1 MIKVLVYAESRDA
14 AILPIT
20 HELIAAARTISVAHG
35 GEVLCCVLSSDP
47 TALVAQLKGADRILT
62 MQHPALSPYNPQA
75 HALAMRVAVETCAPD
90 VVLMGYT
97 SAGLDL
103 GSYISIKTELP
114 VVGYC
119 TELAVEGA
127 TLNATSQLYRGKLNA
142 VTRTPL
148 PAVAV
153 LVPGNWDEKEG
164 QSGGRAEVSSLPVPA
179 SLDSLRVSVASS
191 SSPDLNQIDLTK
203 AERIVCVGRGIGS
216 AEKIS
221 LATDLATALGAEIA
235 GSRPVIDSGW
245 LPKARQVGKSGQK
258 VKPKL
263 YIAAGVSG
271 APEHLE
277 GMKSADFIIAIN
289 SDAKAPIFEFADF
302 GTTCDLFELLP
313 ALSGQLAKA

>member
-1 MIKVLVYAESRDA
+1 MTKVLVYAESREG

-20 HELIAAARTISVAHG
+20 HELLAAARAIAIAQG
-35 GEVLCCVLSSDP
+35 GEVLCCVFASDP
-47 TALVAQLKGADRILT
+47 SVLVDQLKGADCILT
-62 MQHPALSPYNPQA
+62 MAHPSLSPYNPQS
-75 HALAMRVAVETCAPD
+75 HARALHFAVETCAPD
-90 VVLMGYT
+90 LVLMGYT

-103 GSYISIKTELP
+103 GSHISIKTSRP

-119 TELAVEGA
+119 TELAVEGK
-127 TLNATSQLYRGKLNA
+127 TMNATSQLYRGKLSA
-142 VTRTPL
+142 ITRTPL

-164 QSGGRAEVSSLPVPA
+164 LSGGRGELA
-179 SLDSLRVSVASS
+179 SLAPPNSLDLLQVRVVNS
-191 SSPDLNQIDLTK
+191 SSPDLTQIDLTK
-203 AERIVCVGRGIGS
+203 ADRIVCVGRGIGS
-216 AEKIS
+216 ADKIS
-221 LATDLATALGAEIA
+221 LASDLATALHAEIA

-277 GMKSADFIIAIN
+277 GMKGADFIIAIN
-289 SDAKAPIFEFADF
+289 SDAKAPIFEFAHF

-313 ALSGQLAKA
+313 ALSSGIAKA

>member
-1 MIKVLVYAESRDA
+1 M
-14 AILPIT
+14 
-20 HELIAAARTISVAHG
+20 
-35 GEVLCCVLSSDP
+35 
-47 TALVAQLKGADRILT
+47 
-62 MQHPALSPYNPQA
+62 
-75 HALAMRVAVETCAPD
+75 
-90 VVLMGYT
+90 
-97 SAGLDL
+97 
-103 GSYISIKTELP
+103 
-114 VVGYC
+114 
-119 TELAVEGA
+119 
-127 TLNATSQLYRGKLNA
+127 NATSQLYRGKLNA

-164 QSGGRAEVSSLPVPA
+164 QSGGRAEVSSLLAPD
-179 SLDSLRVSVASS
+179 SLDSLRISVVSS

-203 AERIVCVGRGIGS
+203 AERIVCIGRGIGS

-221 LATDLATALGAEIA
+221 LATDLATALNAEIA

-245 LPKARQVGKSGQK
+245 LPKERQVGKSGQK

-289 SDAKAPIFEFADF
+289 ADGKAPIFEFADF

-313 ALSGQLAKA
+313 ALSGKLAEA

>member
-1 MIKVLVYAESRDA
+1 MIKVLVYAESRA
-14 AILPIT
+14 GAVLPIT
-20 HELIAAARTISVAHG
+20 HELLAAARAVAVAQG
-35 GEVLCCVLSSDP
+35 GEVLCCVFAADP
-47 TALVAQLKGADRILT
+47 SVLVDQLAGADRILT
-62 MQHPALSPYNPQA
+62 MAHPSLSPYNPQA
-75 HALAMRVAVETCAPD
+75 HARALQLAVETCEPD
-90 VVLMGYT
+90 LILLGYT

-103 GSYISIKTELP
+103 GSHISIKSSRP

-119 TELAVEGA
+119 TELAVEGK

-153 LVPGNWDEKEG
+153 LVPGNWDEKDG
-164 QSGGRAEVSSLPVPA
+164 LSGGKAEVASLPAPA
-179 SLDSLRVSVASS
+179 SLDLLQVSVVSS
-191 SSPDLNQIDLTK
+191 SSPDLNQVDLSK

-216 AEKIS
+216 ADKIG
-221 LATDLATALGAEIA
+221 LADELATALDAEIA

-289 SDAKAPIFEFADF
+289 SDGKAPIFEFAHF

-313 ALSGQLAKA
+313 ALSSQLAKA